1 MSPPARRLLLALLAV
16 PLAAGCMTQEVR
28 TPVGSVAEVRTADPA
43 RAWELVSSAAGSE
56 GDTLG
61 MVLFFRARGER
72 EDSLYM
78 VRNVWHQDLGLIDA
92 YGRAYRYLPHHREP
106 AWVGSGT
113 VLQGAERILGVQECG
128 MVEVPFPGAEE
139 RPTTP
144 GEHDRRRIQT
154 RTEAPGASSAGAVS
168 EAPSKPQAP

>member
-1 MSPPARRLLLALLAV
+1 MGPFPPRLPLALLAV
-16 PLAAGCMTQEVR
+16 CLAAGCLTHEVR
-28 TPVGSVAEVRTADPA
+28 TPVGSVGEVRTAEPA
-43 RAWELVSSAAGSE
+43 RAWELVSSAAGDE
-56 GDTLG
+56 GETVG

-113 VLQGAERILGVQECG
+113 VLQGAERILGVKECG
-128 MVEVPFPGAEE
+128 MVEVPFPDAEE

-154 RTEAPGASSAGAVS
+154 RTEAPGASSPGDAPQ
-168 EAPSKPQAP
+168 APSKPQAP